1 MYQKATGAFAR
12 STEVTDGYFLRRLTK
27 RTISR
32 QQTDDSMFDVAKQ
45 FARTDMVVVAAPF
58 WDMSIPAKLK
68 IYFENVSVSDI
79 TSIFAGDK

>member
-1 MYQKATGAFAR
+1 
-12 STEVTDGYFLRRLTK
+12 
-27 RTISR
+27 
-32 QQTDDSMFDVAKQ
+32 MFDVAKQ

-58 WDMSIPAKLK
+58 WDMGIPAKLK